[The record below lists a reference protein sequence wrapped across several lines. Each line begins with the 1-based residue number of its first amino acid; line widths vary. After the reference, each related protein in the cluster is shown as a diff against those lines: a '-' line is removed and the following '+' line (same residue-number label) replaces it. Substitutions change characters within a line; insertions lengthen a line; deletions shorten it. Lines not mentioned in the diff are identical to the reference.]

1 MKKFL
6 VMFAVMFMLIF
17 IGNSAQAYN
26 YDVGIY
32 PEGAMRG
39 YLMTETVRVDRYN
52 GTFSCTVVVYPNGKP
67 YYIDYYFWSSGGYF
81 YFRNSDGY
89 SEAVN
94 SYRTPVEYNIYRYV
108 W

>member
-39 YLMTETVRVDRYN
+39 YLMTETVRVDRSHMS
-52 GTFSCTVVVYPNGKP
+52 FSCTVVVYPNGNP
-67 YYIDYYFWSSGGYF
+67 YYIDYYFWASATAWW
-81 YFRNSDGY
+81 FRNSDGY
-89 SEAVN
+89 SEKVD
-94 SYRTPVEYNIYRYV
+94 SYRTPVEYNICRYV